1 MDQVRWGVLGVAN
14 IGMRVVLPAIQQSR
28 NGRIVAIASRD
39 AARAAEAAH
48 RLGIAR
54 AYGSYAALL
63 DDHEVQAVY
72 VPLPN
77 TLHHEWVLRCAAA
90 GKHVLC
96 EKPLTTSPENAQE
109 MIAACAR
116 AGVRLMEAFM
126 YRFHPRTERVVEM
139 VARGVVGVPRLL
151 RASFTFPVRE
161 PSRNIRF
168 DPALGGGSLYD
179 VGCYA
184 VNVTRMLLGDPE
196 QAFARGYVG
205 ESGVDE
211 LVGAVLLFGSGR
223 VALLDCGLTMPR
235 REEYEVV
242 GTEGRLTIPKAFLPG
257 TGDAE
262 IHLTRGAERTVL
274 TVPGVN
280 QYQLMVERFA
290 DAVLQEADVPY
301 PPGDAVGTL
310 RVITA
315 LLTSM
320 RTGRPAEP

>member
-1 MDQVRWGVLGVAN
+1 MDRVRWGVLGVAN

-39 AARAAEAAH
+39 AARADEAAQ

-96 EKPLTTSPENAQE
+96 EKPLTTSPEHARE

-116 AGVRLMEAFM
+116 AGVKLMEAFM

-139 VARGVVGVPRLL
+139 VARGVVGVPKLL
-151 RASFTFPVRE
+151 RASFTFPARD
-161 PSRNIRF
+161 PGRNIRF
-168 DPALGGGSLYD
+168 NPALGGGSLYD

-196 QAFARGYVG
+196 QVFAQGYVG
-205 ESGVDE
+205 ENGVDE
-211 LVGAVLLFGSGR
+211 LVGAVLAFGSGR
-223 VALLDCGLTMPR
+223 VALLDCGLTLPR
-235 REEYEVV
+235 REEYEII
-242 GTEGRLTIPKAFLPG
+242 GTEGRLAVPKAFLPG

-280 QYQLMVERFA
+280 QYQVMAERFA
-290 DAVLQEADVPY
+290 DAVLEGTGVPY
-301 PPGDAVGTL
+301 SPDDAVGTL

-315 LLTSM
+315 LLTSV
-320 RTGRPAEP
+320 RTARPAEL

>member
-1 MDQVRWGVLGVAN
+1 MDRLRWGVLGVAN

-39 AARAAEAAH
+39 AARAGEAAH

-77 TLHHEWVLRCAAA
+77 ALHHEWVLRCAAA

-139 VARGVVGVPRLL
+139 IARGVAGVPKLL

-179 VGCYA
+179 VGCYT

-196 QAFARGYVG
+196 QAFAQGYVG
-205 ESGVDE
+205 ETGVDE
-211 LVGAVLLFGSGR
+211 LVGAVLLFGAGR
-223 VALLDCGLTMPR
+223 LALLDCGLTMPR
-235 REEYEVV
+235 REEYEIV

-280 QYQLMVERFA
+280 QYQVMVERFA

-301 PPGDAVGTL
+301 PPDDAVGTL

-320 RTGRPAEP
+320 RTGKPAEP

>member
-1 MDQVRWGVLGVAN
+1 MDRLRWGVLGVAG

-28 NGRIVAIASRD
+28 NGHIVAIASRD
-39 AARAAEAAH
+39 AARADEAAH

-96 EKPLTTSPENAQE
+96 EKPLTTSPENARE
-109 MIAACAR
+109 MIAACTR
-116 AGVRLMEAFM
+116 AGVQLMEAFM
-126 YRFHPRTERVVEM
+126 YRFHPRTERIVEM
-139 VARGVVGVPRLL
+139 IARGVVGVPKLM
-151 RASFTFPVRE
+151 RASFTFPARD

-168 DPALGGGSLYD
+168 NPALGGGSLYD
-179 VGCYA
+179 VGCYT
-184 VNVTRMLLGDPE
+184 VNVTRMLLGDPD
-196 QAFARGYVG
+196 QAFAQGYIG
-205 ESGVDE
+205 ETGVDE
-211 LVGAVLLFGSGR
+211 LVGAILSFGSGR
-223 VALLDCGLTMPR
+223 LALLDCGLTMPR
-235 REEYEVV
+235 REEYEII

-274 TVPGVN
+274 TVPGAN
-280 QYQLMVERFA
+280 QYQVMAERFA
-290 DAVLQEADVPY
+290 DAVLQGTDVPY
-301 PPGDAVGTL
+301 SPDDAVGTL
-310 RVITA
+310 RVIMA

-320 RTGRPAEP
+320 RTGTPAEL